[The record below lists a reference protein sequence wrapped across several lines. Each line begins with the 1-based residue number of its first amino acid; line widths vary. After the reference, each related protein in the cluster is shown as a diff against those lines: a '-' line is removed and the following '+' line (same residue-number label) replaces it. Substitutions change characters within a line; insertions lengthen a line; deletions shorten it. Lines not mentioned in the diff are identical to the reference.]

1 MNSKDRQP
9 SVWNALDER
18 EIFSRPVN
26 RVNRSPTVSMNC
38 AIVGQASRLPLGRLA
53 PAFVAGETPAK
64 TAGTAAPLPIGPGS
78 RFQRMCKYQRR
89 LSMNL
94 TNRARM
100 CALFLLGISLCLAV
114 RIEAQQRATTGNRA
128 SGQTRASTSS
138 SGAGSRDYYPNGEV
152 GEATITVDPETR
164 RLVVIGDDDTIQYIN
179 QVVTNLDRPRP
190 QVLIKVVFLEI
201 THRNGSD
208 IGVEGS
214 YLRNLNSTTTGTVSN
229 LFGLAQLGTASTQ
242 PFTTFSGAGLYQVF
256 GSDFQA
262 TLRAIAEA
270 GKLEVLSRPSI
281 LARNN
286 QQATITVGQQVPLIT
301 GTRFDNF
308 GNQINT
314 ITYRDVGIILTVTP
328 FITTDNM
335 VEMIIAPQISA
346 LSEQTVNI
354 ASGTNGAVAAPVI
367 DIRSADTVVV
377 TPDGQTVVIG
387 GLIQNQKT
395 MTESKIPI
403 LGDIPLLGMVFK
415 RKLKQN
421 VKTELLIFLTPH
433 IVSEPAHLAD
443 MTSHER
449 NSSTL
454 APKAFS
460 DQELDRFLETVPARE
475 NPPPPKPRK

>member
-1 MNSKDRQP
+1 MKSNHEGKMTTR
-9 SVWNALDER
+9 
-18 EIFSRPVN
+18 ISRWKGYA
-26 RVNRSPTVSMNC
+26 TC
-38 AIVGQASRLPLGRLA
+38 
-53 PAFVAGETPAK
+53 
-64 TAGTAAPLPIGPGS
+64 
-78 RFQRMCKYQRR
+78 
-89 LSMNL
+89 
-94 TNRARM
+94 
-100 CALFLLGISLCLAV
+100 LLGICLCAAV
-114 RIEAQQRATTGNRA
+114 PIHAQQRGTTGAARGGA
-128 SGQTRASTSS
+128 GQTRTSAAT
-138 SGAGSRDYYPNGEV
+138 GAGASREYYPNGEV
-152 GEATITVDPETR
+152 GDALITADPETR
-164 RLVVIGDDDTIQYIN
+164 RLVVITDEETSQYVS
-179 QVVTNLDRPRP
+179 QVISNLDRPKP
-190 QVLIKVVFLEI
+190 QVLIKVVFLEV
-201 THRNGSD
+201 TYRNGSD

-214 YLRNLNSTTTGTVSN
+214 YKRSLNSTTTGTISN

-242 PFTTFSGAGLYQVF
+242 PFTTLSGAGLYQVF

-286 QQATITVGQQVPLIT
+286 QQATITVGQEVPLIT

-314 ITYRDVGIILTVTP
+314 ITYRDVGIILQVTP
-328 FITTDNM
+328 FITSDRM

-387 GLIQNQKT
+387 GLMQSQKT

-403 LGDIPLLGMVFK
+403 LGDIPLLGLAFK
-415 RKLKQN
+415 RKLKQE

-433 IVSEPAHLAD
+433 IVSEPAHLAQ
-443 MTSHER
+443 MTTQER

-460 DQELDRFLETVPARE
+460 EQELNRFLETVPNKDTA
-475 NPPPPKPRK
+475 PAPKKGK